1 MRTVKVMLVLSVVLV
16 AGRLFAEPEVFSS
29 ADYETDRTAAIEND
43 KLHLVY
49 FTASWCP
56 PCQQMKKTTWVDE
69 SLVGWLNEHA
79 VVSSVD
85 VDEQPKIASDHE
97 IRAMPTMV
105 VFEDGAE
112 LGRVVGYQNAV
123 ELKGFMERAASG
135 ELAAGNAAVA
145 IQNAWRSEVDAELEK
160 ALEHYEAGETEKAV
174 GIYSDLFAQAW
185 EKERSVVD
193 PNTMPRMQMWFIGI
207 LAGQDEGLRES
218 LAKERDR
225 RLELLRE
232 GEVTWERLCD
242 WAFLNNAIGDEAG
255 TIAWAER
262 NTQVA
267 ADLAYFSP
275 MRHMVEEALVN
286 ASRLDLLAEMIDPL
300 RNANDKYRSQN
311 LSMNAEF
318 MQSMDEEIRD
328 RMRERFIE
336 EMSMYYTIAL
346 MQDDEQSAG
355 LIAEKL
361 LGIYDGDDAREALE
375 AAAKRAENE

>member
-1 MRTVKVMLVLSVVLV
+1 MLVLSVVLV

-123 ELKGFMERAASG
+123 ELKGFMERAESG
-135 ELAAGNAAVA
+135 ELAAGKAAMA

-160 ALEHYEAGETEKAV
+160 ALEHFNAGEFEKASA
-174 GIYSDLFAQAW
+174 IYAGLF
-185 EKERSVVD
+185 ERSWEQKLPLIDPGTHLRMETLVLPTVVGR
-193 PNTMPRMQMWFIGI
+193 N
-207 LAGQDEGLRES
+207 DELQTT
-218 LAKERDR
+218 LKNQRDQ
-225 RLELLRE
+225 RLGLLRE
-232 GEVTWERLCD
+232 GNVSWGLLCD
-242 WAFLNNAIGDEAG
+242 WALLNHAIGDEAG
-255 TIAWAER
+255 TIAWVER

-267 ADLAYFSP
+267 ADLAFNSP
-275 MRHMVEEALVN
+275 MRQLAELALEEKD
-286 ASRLDLLAEMIDPL
+286 RLDLLSEMIDPL
-300 RNANDKYRSQN
+300 YRAHSKFTTTEMETN
-311 LSMNAEF
+311 SDFFKDM
-318 MQSMDEEIRD
+318 EEAFHVRF
-328 RMRERFIE
+328 RESYIE
-336 EMSMYYTIAL
+336 EMSVYYTIAL